1 MTAGSLQDSPS
12 VSAAGPGK
20 AGDPSRLTP
29 RLRAI
34 LAIVIVASMLDL
46 MDSQITNIAAPS
58 IVRDIGGG
66 ESLIKWLG
74 ASYQLAIGTFL
85 VIGGRLGDRYGK
97 RRLYLIGIAGF
108 VVASLVCGLA
118 VDPAMIVTGRLFQG
132 AFGAL
137 LIPQGI
143 SILMATFS
151 REQLPRA
158 FGAFGPVLGLSAVLG
173 PIVGG
178 FIISANLAGLH
189 WRPVFLIN
197 IVFGTAG
204 LIAAFLVLPRDKPIS
219 NEPID
224 GLGSGLLGLMML
236 ALIYGLI
243 QGSTNGWTAAP
254 IASLAA
260 GAVMFCAFALRQR
273 KAATPLIK
281 PTLMLNKGFTS
292 GLILGLAFFAALAG
306 LTYLISLFFQLVQ
319 HYGADK
325 AALSLSPMAFGFI
338 TASIL
343 GRTLVQRLGRTFV
356 VIGLATALTG
366 ALSLWA
372 TVLTDK
378 TAVTGYL
385 TIPSVYVLGLG
396 MGACIN
402 SLYTVAIG
410 DVAHDEAGS
419 ASGSLSAVQQLA
431 SAIGAAVVT
440 SIYFKVMAAHGG
452 ITAMTTCAFT
462 VAMIMVACLG
472 LVWLLPRKA
481 TPEGESHGG

>member
-34 LAIVIVASMLDL
+34 LAIVIAASMLDL

-118 VDPAMIVTGRLFQG
+118 VDPAMIVAGRLFQG

-219 NEPID
+219 DEPID

-243 QGSTNGWTAAP
+243 QGSTSGWTAAP

-260 GAVMFCAFALRQR
+260 GAVLFGAFALRQR
-273 KAATPLIK
+273 KAASPLIK
-281 PTLMLNKGFTS
+281 PSLLGNKGFTS
-292 GLILGLAFFAALAG
+292 GLVLGLAFFAALAG
-306 LTYLISLFFQLVQ
+306 MTYLTSLFFQLVQ
-319 HYGADK
+319 HYSADK

-338 TASIL
+338 TASFA
-343 GRTLVQRLGRTFV
+343 GRTLVQKLGRTFV
-356 VIGLATALTG
+356 VIGLATALAG
-366 ALSLWA
+366 ALGLWA
-372 TVLTDK
+372 TVLTEG
-378 TAVTGYL
+378 TGVTGYL
-385 TIPSVYVLGLG
+385 TIPSIYVLGLG
-396 MGACIN
+396 IGACIT
-402 SLYTVAIG
+402 SLYDVAIG
-410 DVAHDEAGS
+410 DVTHDEAGS

-440 SIYFKVMAAHGG
+440 SIYFKAMAAHGG
-452 ITAMTTCAFT
+452 ITAMTTSAFT
-462 VAMIMVACLG
+462 VAMIIVACLG

-481 TPEGESHGG
+481 APGGETHGG

>member
-1 MTAGSLQDSPS
+1 MAAGSLQDNSS
-12 VSAAGPGK
+12 TTAAGPGK

-29 RLRAI
+29 RLRGI
-34 LAIVIVASMLDL
+34 LAIVLVASMLDL

-66 ESLIKWLG
+66 ELLIKWLG

-97 RRLYLIGIAGF
+97 RRLYLIGIGGF
-108 VVASLVCGLA
+108 VAASVICGLA
-118 VDPAMIVTGRLFQG
+118 VDPAMIVAGRLMQG

-143 SILMATFS
+143 SIIMASFS

-158 FGAFGPVLGLSAVLG
+158 FGAYGPVLGLSAVLG

-197 IVFGTAG
+197 IVFGTVG
-204 LIAAFLVLPRDKPIS
+204 LIAAFLLLPHDQPIS
-219 NEPID
+219 DEPID
-224 GLGSGLLGLMML
+224 GFGSCLLGLMML

-243 QGSTNGWTAAP
+243 QGSTNGWTTAP

-260 GAVMFCAFALRQR
+260 GAVLFGAFALRQR
-273 KAATPLIK
+273 RAASPLIK
-281 PTLMLNKGFTS
+281 PALMLNKGFTS

-306 LTYLISLFFQLVQ
+306 LIYLVSLFFQLVQ
-319 HYGADK
+319 HYSADK

-356 VIGLATALTG
+356 VIGLATALAG
-366 ALSLWA
+366 AFGLWA

-378 TAVTGYL
+378 TGVTGYL

-410 DVAHDEAGS
+410 DVAQDEAGS
-419 ASGSLSAVQQLA
+419 ASGSLSSVQQLA

-440 SIYFKVMAAHGG
+440 SIYFKVSVAHGG
-452 ITAMTTCAFT
+452 ITAMTTSAFT
-462 VAMIMVACLG
+462 VAMIIVACLG

-481 TPEGESHGG
+481 APEGEPHAG

>member
-1 MTAGSLQDSPS
+1 MTTGPLHDRPS
-12 VSAAGPGK
+12 ITAAGPGK

-29 RLRAI
+29 RLRGI

-58 IVRDIGGG
+58 IVRDLGGG

-97 RRLYLIGIAGF
+97 RRLYLIGICGF
-108 VVASLVCGLA
+108 VAASLICGLA
-118 VDPAMIVTGRLFQG
+118 VDPAMIVAGRLMQG

-143 SILMATFS
+143 SIIMASFS

-158 FGAFGPVLGLSAVLG
+158 FAAFGPALGLSAVLG
-173 PIVGG
+173 PIVGS

-197 IVFGTAG
+197 IVLGGTG
-204 LIAAFLVLPRDKPIS
+204 LIAAFLLLPHDQPVS
-219 NEPID
+219 GEPID
-224 GLGSGLLGLMML
+224 GLGSGLLGLTML
-236 ALIYGLI
+236 ALVYGLI

-260 GAVMFCAFALRQR
+260 GAVLFAAFAFRQR
-273 KAATPLIK
+273 RAASPLIK

-292 GLILGLAFFAALAG
+292 GLVLGLAFFAALAG

-319 HYGADK
+319 HYSADK

-338 TASIL
+338 TASFL
-343 GRTLVQRLGRTFV
+343 GRPLLPRLGRTFV
-356 VIGLATALTG
+356 VIGLATALAG
-366 ALSLWA
+366 ALGLWA
-372 TVLTDK
+372 TVLAEK

-385 TIPSVYVLGLG
+385 TIPSIYVLGLG

-402 SLYTVAIG
+402 SLYNVAIG
-410 DVAHDEAGS
+410 DVTQDEAGS

-440 SIYFKVMAAHGG
+440 SIYSLKSGGGPCPAQPERQLREGTSSRFHAA
-452 ITAMTTCAFT
+452 
-462 VAMIMVACLG
+462 
-472 LVWLLPRKA
+472 
-481 TPEGESHGG
+481 

>member
-1 MTAGSLQDSPS
+1 MTVSSPVNTTAGPE
-12 VSAAGPGK
+12 K

-29 RLRAI
+29 RLRGI
-34 LAIVIVASMLDL
+34 LAIVMIASMLDL

-58 IVRDIGGG
+58 IVHDIGGG

-108 VVASLVCGLA
+108 VAASLVCGMA
-118 VDPAMIVTGRLFQG
+118 VDPAVIVAGRLFQG

-137 LIPQGI
+137 LIPQSL

-151 REQLPRA
+151 KEQMPRA
-158 FGAFGPVLGLSAVLG
+158 FAAYGPVLGLSAVLG

-197 IVFGTAG
+197 IVLGTAG
-204 LIAAFLVLPRDKPIS
+204 LIAAFLLLPPDKPIS
-219 NEPID
+219 DEPID

-260 GAVMFCAFALRQR
+260 GAILFAAFAVRQR
-273 KAATPLIK
+273 RAASPLVK
-281 PTLMLNKGFTS
+281 PSLLRDKGFTS
-292 GLILGLAFFAALAG
+292 GLILSLAFFAALAG

-319 HYGADK
+319 HYSADK
-325 AALSLSPMAFGFI
+325 AALALSPMALGFI
-338 TASIL
+338 TASIV
-343 GRTLVQRLGRTFV
+343 GRPLLQRLGRTFV
-356 VIGLATALTG
+356 VIGLATALVG
-366 ALSLWA
+366 ALGLWA
-372 TVLTDK
+372 TVLAEK
-378 TAVTGYL
+378 IGVTGYL
-385 TIPSVYVLGLG
+385 TIPSIYVLGLG
-396 MGACIN
+396 MGACIT
-402 SLYTVAIG
+402 SLYTVAVG
-410 DVAHDEAGS
+410 NVAQDEAGS

-440 SIYFKVMAAHGG
+440 SVYFKVLAAHGG
-452 ITAMTTCAFT
+452 ITAMTTSAFT
-462 VAMIMVACLG
+462 VAMIIVACLG
-472 LVWLLPRKA
+472 LVWLLPRKTA
-481 TPEGESHGG
+481 PERDVPIG